1 MTAPRA
7 LAAALPRRLSTFP
20 LLLAA
25 ALVALA
31 AILFLLGAPAA
42 TAQSNAE
49 PEILPDP
56 VSITRSESTHNSI
69 TVYWTAPKDNGAT
82 IRGYGVDH
90 WEGWDGKDG
99 VFEDIVWRNANT
111 FEHTITGLKPDT
123 KYGLAVKAV
132 VGDYANGGY
141 IHKTSTKPAPA
152 PTVPEA
158 IQIQFFPTMYTRTEG
173 IDPYA
178 NVTVTRSPGANTE
191 NAIDFTLT
199 AKEVPEGH
207 GAAEGGASN
216 ATPGSDFTGGVHKG
230 TIPAG
235 VTSATVNIPLID
247 DRIAEVP
254 EDFLVT
260 LTSDDT
266 SKAVVRDNYDEAL
279 VSLNDNDD
287 VWLSYQTDYLK
298 LGEPGWKHRTGELA
312 IHVDIGTSKRITMTC
327 RSKDGK
333 IAPFE
338 WDIPVSNSPQTGRVT
353 VSPVKDADF
362 KYDYD
367 TLTCGLKHAPVMVKT
382 EKLKSGIPVWV
393 EDGDALNIP
402 KGEFYLGGDMVK
414 PGFQANMTL
423 FVTRP
428 EGVNSSETFSIEYLN
443 PHYCDKAKM
452 TGPSSVTVPESRG
465 TNNILFSVQ
474 VPSDSCDVYVI
485 RAMPTTPDT
494 YQGAAKTGGFGL
506 VHVVTP
512 PRPGGL

>member
-1 MTAPRA
+1 MLNRTTTLRLSFLLA
-7 LAAALPRRLSTFP
+7 LAA
-20 LLLAA
+20 LLLGTM
-25 ALVALA
+25 
-31 AILFLLGAPAA
+31 LLLDAA
-42 TAQSNAE
+42 TAAIAQSDEE
-49 PEILPDP
+49 PEVLPDR
-56 VSITRSESTHNSI
+56 VSISRTESTHNTI
-69 TVYWTAPKDNGAT
+69 TVYWTTPNNNGAT
-82 IRGYGVDH
+82 IGGY
-90 WEGWDGKDG
+90 
-99 VFEDIVWRNANT
+99 IVWYRVKGQDENSWVWDSP
-111 FEHTITGLKPDT
+111 HLHPSVLKWTIEELQPDT
-123 KYGLAVKAV
+123 KYEVAVKV
-132 VGDYANGGY
+132 VVDGWQHGGL
-141 IHKTSTKPAPA
+141 IFTTSTKPAPG
-152 PTVPEA
+152 P
-158 IQIQFFPTMYTRTEG
+158 IQIHFAETMYTRTEG
-173 IDPYA
+173 VDPYA
-178 NVTVTRSPGANTE
+178 NVTVVRSPGANTE

-199 AKEVPEGH
+199 AKEVPEDT
-207 GAAEGGASN
+207 GAGQGGASN
-216 ATPGSDFTGGVHKG
+216 ATPGSDFAGGAYKG

-247 DRIAEVP
+247 DQIAEVP

-312 IHVDIGTSKRITMTC
+312 IHADKGTSKRITMTC

-333 IAPFE
+333 VAPFE
-338 WDIPVSNSPQTGRVT
+338 WDIPVSNSPQTSRVT
-353 VSPVKDADF
+353 VSPVKDSDF

-367 TLTCGLKHAPVMVKT
+367 TLTCGLKHAPVVVET

-393 EDGDALNIP
+393 EDGDALNVP
-402 KGEFYLGGDMVK
+402 KGEFYLAGDMVK

-428 EGVNSSETFSIEYLN
+428 EGVNSSETFNIDYLN

-474 VPSDSCDVYVI
+474 VPSDSCDIYVI

-506 VHVVTP
+506 VYVATVL
-512 PRPGGL
+512 RPGGL